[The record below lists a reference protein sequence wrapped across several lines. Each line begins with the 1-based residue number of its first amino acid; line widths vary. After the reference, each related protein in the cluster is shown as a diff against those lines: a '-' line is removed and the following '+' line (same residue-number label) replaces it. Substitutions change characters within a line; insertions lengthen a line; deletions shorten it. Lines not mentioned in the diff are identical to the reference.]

1 MKRRAFTLIELLV
14 VIAIIGVL
22 ATLLMPALG
31 KMREAGAKTSCL
43 GNLREVHAL
52 ALVFA
57 ADHDGQVPL
66 GYRAGKKQWDT
77 TLYSSGGQ
85 YVLLGRLCVAGLVK
99 DARVLFCP
107 AERDPTQSFNTKEN
121 PWPPRGTTQGGY
133 ACAPL
138 LDWGADQPASMPR
151 LISLGRAAVL
161 ADGVGLPARVDSRH
175 RDGVNVLF
183 ADGSARWFERALF
196 DADLRKCQS
205 IGAGSND
212 AQQRIWD
219 TFNGLPTTATP

>member
-22 ATLLMPALG
+22 ATLLVPALG
-31 KMREAGAKTSCL
+31 KVREAGAKSACL

-52 ALVFA
+52 VVVFA
-57 ADHDGQVPL
+57 ADHDGQAPL
-66 GYRAGKKQWDT
+66 GYRAGKKQWNT
-77 TLYSSGGQ
+77 TVFSSGGEF
-85 YVLLGRLCVAGLVK
+85 VLLGRLCVAGLVK
-99 DARVLFCP
+99 DGKVLYCP

-121 PWPPRGTTQGGY
+121 PWPPRQTVQGGY

-138 LDWGADQPASMPR
+138 LDWGSSQPEQMPR
-151 LISLGRAAVL
+151 LAALGRAALL

-183 ADGSARWFERALF
+183 TDGSARWFARELF
-196 DADLRKCQS
+196 DADLRQCQT
-205 IGAGSND
+205 IGASCND

-219 TFNGLPTTATP
+219 IFNTR